1 MAFKKKNSSHLTY
14 HVDESVPVQ
23 DSPANS
29 AACIPVEQGATVAA
43 SSLQVFHSKHS
54 FSEQFRLRGTVEPP
68 FVGLKR
74 VRAPV
79 LLLPRSS

>member
-1 MAFKKKNSSHLTY
+1 MAFFLKKTRHLTY

-54 FSEQFRLRGTVEPP
+54 FRAVSAARHSRATFCGVET
-68 FVGLKR
+68 
-74 VRAPV
+74 
-79 LLLPRSS
+79 SSSSRFTFTTF

>member
-1 MAFKKKNSSHLTY
+1 MAFLFKKTRHLTY

-54 FSEQFRLRGTVEPP
+54 FSEQFRLRGTVEPMDIP
-68 FVGLKR
+68 
-74 VRAPV
+74 
-79 LLLPRSS
+79 SSNTAAIS